1 MIININI
8 DKENTCKSIEDFI
21 KKVGKEEALNIAE
34 AILSSLENTGD
45 VVWQAYSKQDAEM
58 ITGKKVTKE
67 DMANYQDN
75 MLDIT
80 DVVFG

>member
-1 MIININI
+1 MIININF

-45 VVWQAYSKQDAEM
+45 VVWQLYSKQDAEM

-67 DMANYQDN
+67 DMENYQDN
-75 MLDIT
+75 MMDIT
-80 DVVFG
+80 DSVFC

>member
-1 MIININI
+1 M
-8 DKENTCKSIEDFI
+8 I
-21 KKVGKEEALNIAE
+21 KKTPANLLKISSKIAE

-45 VVWQAYSKQDAEM
+45 VVWQLYSKQDAEM

-75 MLDIT
+75 MLDIA
-80 DVVFG
+80 DNVFC